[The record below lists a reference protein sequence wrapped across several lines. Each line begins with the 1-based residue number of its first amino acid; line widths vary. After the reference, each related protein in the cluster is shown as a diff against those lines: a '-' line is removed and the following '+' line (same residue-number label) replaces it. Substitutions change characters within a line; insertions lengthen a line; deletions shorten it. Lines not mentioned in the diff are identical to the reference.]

1 MNELTAS
8 EIEADKNA
16 HESRIE
22 MLRSVDRL
30 KVQKLVRGLQNA
42 GQLPKT

>member
-1 MNELTAS
+1 MSELTAS

-16 HESRIE
+16 HESRIA
-22 MLRSVDRL
+22 MLREVDRH
-30 KVQKLVRGLQNA
+30 KVQRLVRGLQNA